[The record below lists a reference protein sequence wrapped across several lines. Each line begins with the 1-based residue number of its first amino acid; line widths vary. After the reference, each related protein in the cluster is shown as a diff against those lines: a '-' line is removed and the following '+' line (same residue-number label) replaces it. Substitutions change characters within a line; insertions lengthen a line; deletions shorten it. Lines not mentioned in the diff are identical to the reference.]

1 MPDRIEFLA
10 SLRVLKLV
18 NNAIERIPEQVC
30 QMDLKILEV
39 ALNPLIQPPIETC
52 ERGLSS
58 MRRYYRCLQLEEISR
73 QKLILNSNG
82 ENKTEHD
89 TKLLRWE
96 IRRKKQALRRSF
108 PYLARRMHRHSSYD
122 SNEVQTVATTS
133 TGGTA
138 SVNTPIQYEFEN
150 KHHRSS
156 ATQETYQSADG
167 NLARLKTISSFE
179 GICSSKT
186 LSGEEQAEGLGK
198 NDAFLSPFANGD
210 RKRCS
215 SEPLT
220 KYEDMCEIKQSSIT
234 KSEPIFYVEPKQKL
248 AGVVEVTPYTKSTDK
263 RGNFEFESFHYSQNS
278 VSDHIS
284 VNDTLKIIF
293 VGVANAGKTS
303 IIKRLIDGEHA
314 IIPSKD
320 ERTVG
325 VDIYEWNPLES
336 KRKNFH
342 NIDTSIVPED
352 DLTLVDPPVNVKF
365 SVWDFAG
372 QHVYHVSIQ
381 NV

>member
-10 SLRVLKLV
+10 SLRVLKLA

-30 QMDLKILEV
+30 QMDLKILDV
-39 ALNPLIQPPIETC
+39 ALNPIIQPPIETC

-73 QKLILNSNG
+73 QKLILNSNR

-138 SVNTPIQYEFEN
+138 SVNTPIQYDFESKN
-150 KHHRSS
+150 HRSS

-186 LSGEEQAEGLGK
+186 LSGKEQTERVGE
-198 NDAFLSPFANGD
+198 NDAFSRPFATQD

-215 SEPLT
+215 SEPLA
-220 KYEDMCEIKQSSIT
+220 KYEDMRELKQSPAN
-234 KSEPIFYVEPKQKL
+234 KLEPIFYDIEPKRKL
-248 AGVVEVTPYTKSTDK
+248 AGVIEVTPYTKST
-263 RGNFEFESFHYSQNS
+263 EETTSFHYSQNN

-342 NIDTSIVPED
+342 NTDTSIVPED

-381 NV
+381 NT